1 MSDQVWADIVLEI
14 VLGLPNNP
22 KISNDRNASEMTQ
35 VLYNNNSVMTQ
46 SLHSEDLMGGFKQHI
61 KG

>member
-1 MSDQVWADIVLEI
+1 MSDQDWAGIVLEI
-14 VLGLPNNP
+14 VLDLKNALIYPD
-22 KISNDRNASEMTQ
+22 DRNASEMTQ

-46 SLHSEDLMGGFKQHI
+46 SLHSEDLMDGFKQHI